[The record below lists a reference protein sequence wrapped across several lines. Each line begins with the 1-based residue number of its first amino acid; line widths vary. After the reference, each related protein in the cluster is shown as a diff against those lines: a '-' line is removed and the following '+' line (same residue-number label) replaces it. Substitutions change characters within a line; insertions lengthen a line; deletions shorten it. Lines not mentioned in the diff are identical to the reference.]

1 MWGDAT
7 NNEIEVFFHIRNS
20 PTKNCHTKK
29 LLRWKFTQSHKQ
41 LSNPPTLVCSIANLF
56 DTTIRTFHA
65 KNLFFSISY
74 KERVVA
80 IFQSVNVTFLTSEA
94 KA

>member
-1 MWGDAT
+1 M
-7 NNEIEVFFHIRNS
+7 
-20 PTKNCHTKK
+20 
-29 LLRWKFTQSHKQ
+29 
-41 LSNPPTLVCSIANLF
+41 CSISNLF
-56 DTTIRTFHA
+56 DTTIRTFDA

-74 KERVVA
+74 KERVAA